1 MNSLQDRLWCLLGL
15 YTVPVYC
22 THSSEQVVVPACLFF
37 TQYSVY
43 STHSSEQVVVLAWSM
58 MMVFVVALAI
68 IELLVVVELLGGQL
82 IQVHLGA
89 AAMLDVLT

>member
-1 MNSLQDRLWCLLGL
+1 MVLAWC
-15 YTVPVYC
+15 VHC
-22 THSSEQVVVPACLFF
+22 TSVHELSSG
-37 TQYSVY
+37 
-43 STHSSEQVVVLAWSM
+43 QVVVLAWSM